1 MRRYQKVILAI
12 LFVITLVVGGAC
24 LYAIKVTNEAKDT
37 VGNITNKLNRQ
48 TRQVDTAAS
57 EPTSFLLMGID
68 EGVNVGSGDTSV
80 EGVDRTSPG
89 YQARSDSMIYVTLN
103 PKNKQATMVSLD
115 RDMDI
120 KIAGKTDSNG
130 EPYYSKLAHAYA
142 YGAAE
147 NGIAAGSKMAI
158 ETVEELLDVP
168 ADHYITINMQ
178 GLEDLIDA
186 VGGIDVD
193 NKYHWALDGV
203 ELYPGK
209 QHLDGKA
216 GLEYSRYRK
225 YDETTGMGDPNGDI
239 GRQERQREVIKLVME
254 KILSLGTVTN
264 YQRIFKA
271 IEKNVTTDLSW
282 NEILNIGEGYTG
294 CMENIVP
301 LQLQG
306 QYYYTYNPETY
317 WEIPGINSLLDIQN
331 TIKTQLGLPTATVLP
346 NLSRLDSNSKFCDDM
361 HFDMDAGSRED
372 IDPYMYWEGP
382 IFKLEEDYWT
392 KNFDKSTAYP
402 EDFAY

>member
-1 MRRYQKVILAI
+1 MRNYQKIILTILAA
-12 LFVITLVVGGAC
+12 LTLVVGGAC

-37 VGNITNKLNRQ
+37 VANISSKLNRHM
-48 TRQVDTAAS
+48 RSIDTANE

-68 EGVNVGSGDTSV
+68 EGINVGNGDTSI

-103 PKNKQATMVSLD
+103 PKKRQTTMVSLD
-115 RDMDI
+115 RDMDV
-120 KIAGKTDSNG
+120 KIVGKKDSNG
-130 EPYYSKLAHAYA
+130 QPYYSKLAHAYA

-147 NGIAAGSKMAI
+147 NGIAKGSKMAI

-168 ADHYITINMQ
+168 ADHYITINMK

-186 VGGIDVD
+186 IGGIEVD

-209 QHLDGKA
+209 QHVDGKT
-216 GLEYSRYRK
+216 GLEYARYRK
-225 YDETTGMGDPNGDI
+225 YDPITKMGDPDGDI
-239 GRQERQREVIKLVME
+239 GRQARQREVIQLIMK
-254 KILSLGTVTN
+254 KILSLDSVSN
-264 YQRIFKA
+264 YQKIFKA

-282 NEILNIGEGYTG
+282 QEILNIGEGYTE
-294 CMENIVP
+294 CMEKVVP

-306 QYYYTYNPETY
+306 QYYYTYHPETY

-331 TIKTQLGLPTATVLP
+331 TLKAQLDLPTANVLP

-361 HFDMDAGSRED
+361 HFDMDAGARED
-372 IDPYMYWEGP
+372 IDPYLYWDGP
-382 IFKLEEDYWT
+382 IFKLEKAHWT
-392 KNFDKSTAYP
+392 KNFKKQTAYP
-402 EDFAY
+402 KDFAY